1 LGCPF
6 SFFLYRN
13 KSLPNSTLAHSRQ
26 AQKKSV
32 FRNYLTR
39 LPPGRPRESVRSDL
53 FDLRVYPPYLH
64 SSPLTLTARPC
75 GAPASLFA
83 LGNSQVALLNPI
95 PIIRPH
101 AGCASELSPALGVR
115 LPTALQV
122 LQVLFLEIGIKWGPF
137 QGEQATNAE
146 ILRISQ
152 PLPLQKGV
160 GGHFIMNEAR
170 SQSGMSSSRIIR
182 WLVVQESS
190 FVAIG
195 HAQQARTCANKVVF
209 PRKESL

>member
-1 LGCPF
+1 MLGRVRRLFCQRRFWCLHACIATPQEDKDVDVQLLLF
-6 SFFLYRN
+6 ESFGGFGKGVGEILW
-13 KSLPNSTLAHSRQ
+13 KAADVP
-26 AQKKSV
+26 
-32 FRNYLTR
+32 
-39 LPPGRPRESVRSDL
+39 
-53 FDLRVYPPYLH
+53 
-64 SSPLTLTARPC
+64 LTARPC